1 MVVWHITLFHIF
13 QGMVMVIRSRVLL
26 VVAPLIIIH
35 AAIALFLIRIPLSL
49 FPSSK
54 SADSAISTS

>member
-1 MVVWHITLFHIF
+1 
-13 QGMVMVIRSRVLL
+13 MVIRSRVLL